1 MIVVFVMIKFATICK
16 HMYLLLG
23 LIVMQLLDS
32 FGHPQTLLTTL
43 AGMQLK
49 IATAHVLEARPKII
63 VEHVTQTQTMI
74 AQRIVMVIMQMA
86 PQAVAKQLL
95 MIAAYV
101 LAG

>member
-1 MIVVFVMIKFATICK
+1 MRVLVVVRPPKTVRELAMVQ
-16 HMYLLLG
+16 LLL
-23 LIVMQLLDS
+23 I
-32 FGHPQTLLTTL
+32 
-43 AGMQLK
+43 
-49 IATAHVLEARPKII
+49 IA
-63 VEHVTQTQTMI
+63 EHAIQTQTMI